1 MFAFNMRK
9 KNKIFFS
16 SSTCPYMAPQQ
27 DYHLYVQWRVGQS
40 NQIIRLRVPD
50 VKK

>member
-9 KNKIFFS
+9 KKIFFS
-16 SSTCPYMAPQQ
+16 FSTCPYMAPQQ
-27 DYHLYVQWRVGQS
+27 DYHLYVQWRVRQS
-40 NQIIRLRVPD
+40 NQIIRLRVLD